1 MIAQRTRA
9 EGRARSRGASARR
22 APRIYA
28 PVLARACAARY
39 LRRTMTN
46 EGNRVTELLHRWA
59 DGDDAALERLLPSV
73 YADLRRIA
81 ASTLR
86 ATPGHATLQTTALVH
101 EVFVRL
107 LGRAPGEFASTSHLL
122 NASARMMRQVL
133 VDRARRMATTKRG
146 GAWLRDDFAEALELP
161 IPDGTDLAA
170 LDAALTDLEAA
181 HERMAKVVELRWF
194 IGLEVADVARA
205 LDITPR
211 TAQRDWVAAR
221 AWLRERLDATA

>member
-1 MIAQRTRA
+1 VIAGCTS
-9 EGRARSRGASARR
+9 GCVRSRVAKAHART
-22 APRIYA
+22 APRIYM
-28 PVLARACAARY
+28 PPLARSRAARY

-46 EGNRVTELLHRWA
+46 EGHHVTELLHRWA
-59 DGDDAALERLLPSV
+59 GGDDAALERLLPSV

-86 ATPGHATLQTTALVH
+86 STPGHATLQTTALVH
-101 EVFVRL
+101 EVVLRL
-107 LGRAPGEFASTSHLL
+107 LGRAPADFASTSHLL

-133 VDRARRMATTKRG
+133 VDRARRMQTTKRG

-170 LDAALTDLEAA
+170 LDAALDDLANA
-181 HERMAKVVELRWF
+181 HERMAKVIELRYF
-194 IGLEVADVARA
+194 MGLDVADVARA

-211 TAQRDWVAAR
+211 TAQRDWIAAR
-221 AWLRERLDATA
+221 AWLRERLDA